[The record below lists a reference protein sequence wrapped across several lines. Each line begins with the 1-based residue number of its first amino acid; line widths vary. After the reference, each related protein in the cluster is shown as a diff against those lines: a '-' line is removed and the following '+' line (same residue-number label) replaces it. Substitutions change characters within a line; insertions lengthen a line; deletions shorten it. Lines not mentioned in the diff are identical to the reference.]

1 MPSVHYIIYLHVF
14 QHLKKYNILCEEQ
27 HRFQQNRSCE
37 TQLIATVNDIAENM
51 NVGKQTDVILQDF
64 AKAFDKVP
72 HMCLCHKLSQLGING
87 SLLEWIKNFV
97 SGRTQQVIVKRRKKF
112 HICSLFWSTSR
123 NSPCPTPFAHS
134 HWHVLLGK
142 TSLHQYMIHNYH
154 HHVHSYI
161 HTCCIHILCM

>member
-1 MPSVHYIIYLHVF
+1 M
-14 QHLKKYNILCEEQ
+14 CEEQ

-97 SGRTQQVIVKRRKKF
+97 SGRTQQVIVNGEKISISAVSSGVPQGTVLAPLLL
-112 HICSLFWSTSR
+112 HI
-123 NSPCPTPFAHS
+123 
-134 HWHVLLGK
+134 VIGM
-142 TSLHQYMIHNYH
+142 YY
-154 HHVHSYI
+154 
-161 HTCCIHILCM
+161 